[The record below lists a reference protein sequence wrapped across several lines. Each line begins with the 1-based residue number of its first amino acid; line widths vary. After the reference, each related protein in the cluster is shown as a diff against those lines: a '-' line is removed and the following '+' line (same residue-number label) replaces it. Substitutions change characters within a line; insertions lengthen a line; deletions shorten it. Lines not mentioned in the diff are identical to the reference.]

1 MGERFDVCEYSID
14 RLRDLIVEK
23 SRSSGE
29 VVAGK
34 LHSIY
39 FDEYFSALGARTVVV
54 ENDYIDRDYLEDYAG
69 YYVRCFERYQRVC
82 TRLHF
87 FQAAFDRQAF
97 EALLTGSA
105 TGIDQRT
112 LNDSY
117 LGFVV
122 VKPLPQTVIGRTC
135 LVTYPPEGRRY
146 YTALRKYIVNLFGVE
161 LGVTSLAFQEQDQ
174 VVAACATS
182 ALWSVL
188 QGTGEL
194 FHHPMLSPVEITKA
208 ATEHL
213 PTDTRTF
220 PNRGLSMAMM
230 AHGIRN
236 AGLEPYLVN
245 VGDEYVF
252 TSTLYAYLRFGIP
265 MILGVE
271 LIDPTG
277 SAVRSLG
284 LHAVA
289 ITGYS
294 LGRAKP
300 KPYGSSGF
308 LLRASRIDKV
318 YVHDDQVGPFARMVL
333 DGRTVPIKQGRI
345 ARDVNSIST
354 SWVGADGKIGSVRA
368 RLENLMIPV
377 YHKIRI
383 PFATVHDTIIAFDG
397 FLEALKKHGAP
408 IYSGRLEWDIHL
420 STVNQVKSEI
430 LRGAFSGGY
439 FKEFLLA
446 KMPRFLWRASALSS
460 GNPVLDLFFDAT
472 DIEQGRFFVRA
483 IEYDARLAAVLRA
496 VTKVKQVKD
505 AYGTQSVWKIMEWFS
520 KQ

>member
-23 SRSSGE
+23 SRSSVE
-29 VVAGK
+29 AVAGK
-34 LHSIY
+34 LHLVY
-39 FDEYFSALGARTVVV
+39 FDEYFSALGAKAIVV

-69 YYVRCFERYQRVC
+69 YYVRCFECYERVC

-87 FQAAFDRQAF
+87 FQTAFDREGF
-97 EALLTGSA
+97 DALLTGHSGGINQA
-105 TGIDQRT
+105 TLDE
-112 LNDSY
+112 NY

-135 LVTYPPEGRRY
+135 LKTYPAEGRRH
-146 YTALRKYIVNLFGVE
+146 YTALRKYSVNLFGIE
-161 LGVTSLAFQEQDQ
+161 LGVASLAFQEQDQ

-194 FHHPMLSPVEITKA
+194 FHHPMPSPVEITKA

-213 PTDTRTF
+213 PTTTRTF

-230 AHGIRN
+230 AHGIRS

-245 VGDEYVF
+245 VGDEYVL

-265 MILGVE
+265 MILGFE
-271 LIDPTG
+271 LVD
-277 SAVRSLG
+277 RSGGRVNSIG

-294 LGRAKP
+294 LGRSQP
-300 KPYGSSGF
+300 KPYDRNGF
-308 LLRASRIDKV
+308 LLRASQIDKI

-333 DGRTVPIKQGRI
+333 DGKTVAVKQGGKVKDI
-345 ARDVNSIST
+345 KSIST
-354 SWVGADGKIGSVRA
+354 SWRGSDGRIGSVRGL
-368 RLENLMIPV
+368 LENLMIPV

-383 PFATVHDTIIAFDG
+383 PFATVHDTIVAFDD
-397 FLEALKKHGAP
+397 FLEILKKHVTP

-420 STVNQVKSEI
+420 TNVNRVKSEI
-430 LRGAFSGGY
+430 FDSDRSGEY

-446 KMPRFLWRASALSS
+446 KMPRFLWRATALSS
-460 GNPVLDLFFDAT
+460 GAPVLDLFFDAT
-472 DIEQGRFFVRA
+472 DIEQATVSGC
-483 IEYDARLAAVLRA
+483 IH
-496 VTKVKQVKD
+496 K
-505 AYGTQSVWKIMEWFS
+505 
-520 KQ
+520 